1 MSIKNYPNWLVW
13 QQKHQPV
20 SALTGK
26 SAGWN
31 RNLSTFAEA
40 EQFCL
45 DNPGY
50 QIGLCFSED
59 LPYIGLDLDACIGE
73 NGLEDWAR
81 DIILSLVDCMVID
94 NKSVSGTGVKVV
106 LKCSEE
112 VKRGVKFIEA
122 QQHGDHAP
130 QVELFA
136 PTEGSSGKYFALT
149 SPLYIDD
156 EADEA
161 NLSTLSEI
169 MGYDVKASEVVE
181 SSGATAGETS
191 AEELKGMLDRLDVMA
206 YDSRESWFKM
216 LSAAHH
222 ATGGS
227 EEGLE
232 VFKAWSAGDASS
244 FSESDL
250 QRDWDSLDTN
260 TARPITVATIV
271 RELAPEDRPR
281 IEPEADFEAIEA
293 PKSTSRLLGW
303 LLNETTRNH
312 SKVVEQLAND
322 REGEVIRYVVD
333 WDCWIIYDGTKWVR
347 DGKGARLQ
355 QHVIEYITSLSSRI
369 PDNGD
374 SEAAAKAM
382 GWCGNLLNYNNTM
395 GVVRQA
401 RGERG
406 LMITLAEMGDK
417 PNLLNFENGTYD
429 LEKDIFRGHEPS
441 DYLFKS
447 CETNYVPDQEAT
459 LWNRVIKEIFD
470 GDNELIAYV
479 QRLLGYSVSGDTSDP
494 IFNIFYGDGANGKS
508 TVVGAVSGLLG
519 EYSRDL
525 PSELFN
531 KNKDLHPTYL
541 ATLLGAR
548 LAVVAEMES
557 DVQLAEA
564 TIKKVTSSDMIEAR
578 RMREDPWSFKPS
590 HTSVLCTN
598 HLPTVRGSDK
608 GIWRRLKCVPFTVD
622 LTDRKD
628 ATIPER
634 LTHEYAGI
642 ANWLIQGY
650 RDYKQHGIGS
660 CMAVDEATA
669 AYRENEDEFQRMF
682 EDLFVAAEGVSLP
695 IVDALQVYTSNGGR
709 LGRKKFVAEMERV
722 GCKAG
727 RPRVNGTQTNAF
739 VDLRLVMTEFGE

>member
-31 RNLSTFAEA
+31 RNLATYAEA
-40 EQFCL
+40 EQYCL

-106 LKCSEE
+106 LKCSEK

-122 QQHGDHAP
+122 QQHGDHVP

-149 SPLYIDD
+149 SPLFIDD
-156 EADEA
+156 GADEA

-169 MGYDVKASEVVE
+169 MGYDVTAFEAVE
-181 SSGATAGETS
+181 SSEATAGDTS
-191 AEELKGMLDRLDVMA
+191 AEELKGMLDRLDVMN

-227 EEGLE
+227 DEGLE
-232 VFKAWSAGDASS
+232 VFRAWSAGDESS
-244 FSESDL
+244 YNESDL

-281 IEPEADFEAIEA
+281 IEPEADFDAIEA

-312 SKVVEQLAND
+312 SKVVEQLAID
-322 REGEVIRYVVD
+322 REGEVIKYVAD
-333 WDCWIIYDGTKWVR
+333 WDCWIIFDGSKWIR
-347 DGKGARLQ
+347 DSKGSRIH
-355 QHVIEYITSLSSRI
+355 QHVKEYITSLQARI

-382 GWCGNLLNYNNTM
+382 GWVSNLLNYNPTM

-406 LMITLAEMGDK
+406 LMITIEQMGNR
-417 PNLLNFENGTYD
+417 PNLLNFRNGTYD
-429 LEKDIFRGHEPS
+429 LEKDLFRGHEPS
-441 DYLFKS
+441 DYLFHT
-447 CETNYVPDQEAT
+447 CETDYVAGQEAT
-459 LWNRVIKEIFD
+459 LWNRVIGEIFD
-470 GDNELIAYV
+470 GDTELISYV
-479 QRLLGYSVSGDTSDP
+479 RRLLGYSISGDTSDP
-494 IFNIFYGDGANGKS
+494 VFNIFYGDGANGKS

-531 KNKDLHPTYL
+531 KQKELHPTYL
-541 ATLLGAR
+541 ATLRGAR

-564 TIKKVTSSDMIEAR
+564 TIKKVTSTDMIEAR
-578 RMREDPWSFKPS
+578 RMREDPWSFRPS

-598 HLPTVRGSDK
+598 HLPTVKGSDK
-608 GIWRRLKCVPFTVD
+608 GIWRRLKCVPFEVD

-634 LTHEYAGI
+634 LTFEYAGI
-642 ANWLIQGY
+642 ANWLIEGY
-650 RDYKQHGIGS
+650 REYKQNGIGT
-660 CMAVDEATA
+660 CKAVDEATA

-682 EDLFVAAEGVSLP
+682 EDLFTTSEDSYLP
-695 IVDALQVYTSNGGR
+695 VVDALQVYTANGGR
-709 LGRKKFVAEMERV
+709 LGRKKFVAEVERM
-722 GCKAG
+722 GFEAK
-727 RPRVNGTQTNAF
+727 RYRVNGSQVHSF
-739 VDLRLVMTEFGE
+739 KGLRLVMTEFGG

>member
-1 MSIKNYPNWLVW
+1 VSIKNYRNWLVW

-31 RNLSTFAEA
+31 RNLATYAEA

-50 QIGLCFSED
+50 QMGLCFSED
-59 LPYIGLDLDACIGE
+59 LPYIGVDLDSCIGPE
-73 NGLEDWAR
+73 GLEDWAR
-81 DIILSLVDCMVID
+81 DVILSLVDCMVID
-94 NKSVSGTGVKVV
+94 NKSVSGTGIKLV
-106 LKCSEE
+106 LRCSEK

-122 QQHGDHAP
+122 TAHGDHAP
-130 QVELFA
+130 QVELFSA
-136 PTEGSSGKYFALT
+136 KEGSAGKYFALT
-149 SPLYIDD
+149 SPLFIDD

-161 NLSTLSEI
+161 NLAALSEI
-169 MGYDVKASEVVE
+169 MGYDVTAFETLE
-181 SSGATAGETS
+181 SSDATSGETS
-191 AEELKGMLDRLDVMA
+191 PEKLKEMLDKLDIMN
-206 YDSRESWFKM
+206 YDTRESWFKM

-232 VFKAWSAGDASS
+232 VFKAWSSGDEANYN
-244 FSESDL
+244 EAHL

-271 RELAPEDRPR
+271 REIAPEDRPR
-281 IEPEADFEAIEA
+281 VEPSQDFEAIAA

-312 SKVVEQLAND
+312 SKVVEQLAVD
-322 REGEVIRYVVD
+322 REGEVIKYVAD
-333 WDCWIIYDGTKWVR
+333 WDCWIIYDGTKWIR
-347 DGKGARLQ
+347 DSKGSRIH
-355 QHVIEYITSLSSRI
+355 QHVKEYITSLQARI

-374 SEAAAKAM
+374 SEQAAKAM
-382 GWCGNLLNYNNTM
+382 GWTSQLLNYNQTM
-395 GVVRQA
+395 GVVKQA

-406 LMITLAEMGDK
+406 LMITLTQMGDK
-417 PNLLNFENGTYD
+417 PNLLNFRNGTYD
-429 LEKDIFRGHEPS
+429 LERDEFRGHQAE
-441 DYLFKS
+441 DYIFYT
-447 CETNYVPDQEAT
+447 CEADYVADQEAT
-459 LWNRVIKEIFD
+459 LWNRVIGEIFD
-470 GDNELIAYV
+470 GDTELIGYV
-479 QRLLGYSVSGDTSDP
+479 RRLLGYSISGDTSDP
-494 IFNIFYGDGANGKS
+494 VFNIFYGDGANGKS

-531 KNKDLHPTYL
+531 KQKDLHPTYL
-541 ATLLGAR
+541 ATLRGAR

-598 HLPTVRGSDK
+598 HLPTVRGSDR
-608 GIWRRLKCVPFTVD
+608 GIWRRLKCVPFEVD

-628 ATIPER
+628 ATIPDR

-650 RDYKQHGIGS
+650 REYKEQGIGT
-660 CMAVDEATA
+660 CKAVEDATA
-669 AYRENEDEFQRMF
+669 AYREGEDEFQRMF
-682 EDLFVAAEGVSLP
+682 EDLFTASEESYLP
-695 IVDALQVYTSNGGR
+695 VVDALQVYAANGGR
-709 LGRKKFVAEMERV
+709 LGRKKFVSEMERI
-722 GCKAG
+722 GFEAK
-727 RPRVNGTQTNAF
+727 RHRVNGTQVHSF
-739 VDLRLVMTEFGE
+739 KGLRLVMTEFGG